1 MTAKPPLPPIYLARH
16 AETVFNHG
24 ARMQGQHIHAPLT
37 HRGIAQAHAMG
48 EAMKVHFGT
57 KPDVQLWASTAG
69 RAQQTAAIVAEHLE
83 IDFFDIRLEARL
95 QEIDVGSWAGR
106 SYGDVMAEHGPIMD
120 GTRRLFSVRPPG
132 GEWYDDI
139 ARRMAD
145 WLSDIAQAT
154 RPQLAIA
161 HGMSAR
167 VLRGLLV
174 GGASVDGTAVADDV
188 PQGTMLRIAD
198 GTEAPI
204 IIGSGPSAARTV
216 HY

>member
-1 MTAKPPLPPIYLARH
+1 MTAKPSLPPIYLARH
-16 AETVFNHG
+16 AETVFNQS
-24 ARMQGQHIHAPLT
+24 ARMQGQHIHSPLT
-37 HRGIAQAHAMG
+37 HRGILQAHAMG
-48 EAMKVHFGT
+48 EAMKAHFGS

-69 RAQQTAAIVAEHLE
+69 RAQQTAAIVAEHLNM
-83 IDFFDIRLEARL
+83 DFFDIRLDARL
-95 QEIDVGSWAGR
+95 QEIDVGSWAER
-106 SYGDVMAEHGPIMD
+106 SYADVMAEHGPIMD

-145 WLSDIAQAT
+145 WLADIAQAS

-174 GGASVDGTAVADDV
+174 GGAPVDGTAIADDV

-198 GTEAPI
+198 GAEEPLI
-204 IIGSGPSAARTV
+204 LGSGPSASRQST
-216 HY
+216 Y